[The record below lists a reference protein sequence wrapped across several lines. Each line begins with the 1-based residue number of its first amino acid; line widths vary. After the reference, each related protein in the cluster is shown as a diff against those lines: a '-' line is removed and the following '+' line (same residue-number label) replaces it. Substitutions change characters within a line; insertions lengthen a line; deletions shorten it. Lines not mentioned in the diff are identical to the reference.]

1 MFSNLLTPSKFMLLS
16 RTCGRYLIHSQ
27 RPLIMGILNL
37 TPDSFSDG
45 GRYSSID
52 TAIHAAHEMINAGAD
67 IIDIGAESTRPGA
80 TPIPLQ
86 QELDRLLPVV
96 EALQDCGKP
105 LSIDTYKPE
114 VMRAALEIGVDI
126 INDIHA
132 LSMPGAIDAVANSDC
147 AIILMHMQGN
157 PQNMQ
162 SQPDYQNV
170 VTDTTNFFQS
180 RLSHLEQANINHAR
194 VILDPGFGFGKTLTH
209 NLDLL
214 KQLSAFQ
221 RFDLPILVGLSRKS
235 MLGELTG
242 KPITQREFSSIAA
255 ALFAIEQNAAIVR
268 VHNVSATQ
276 DTLKIWAALHNIT
289 WQDNV
294 ITLKAHV

>member
-1 MFSNLLTPSKFMLLS
+1 
-16 RTCGRYLIHSQ
+16 
-27 RPLIMGILNL
+27 MGILNL

-45 GRYSSID
+45 GRYSSTD
-52 TAIHAAHEMINAGAD
+52 TAVHAAHEMINAGAD

-80 TPIPLQ
+80 TPTPLQ
-86 QELDRLLPVV
+86 QELDRLLPVIK
-96 EALQDCGKP
+96 ALQNCGSP

-126 INDIHA
+126 INDICA
-132 LSMPGAIDAVANSDC
+132 LNTPGAIDAVAHSDC
-147 AIILMHMQGN
+147 AIVLMHMQGN

-162 SQPDYQNV
+162 SQPYYQNV
-170 VTDTTNFFQS
+170 ITDATDFFQS

-209 NLDLL
+209 NLNLL
-214 KQLSAFQ
+214 QQLSAFQ
-221 RFDLPILVGLSRKS
+221 RFNLPILVGLSRKN

-242 KPITQREFSSIAA
+242 KPIAQREFSSIAA

-276 DTLKIWAALHNIT
+276 DALKIWAALHNIA

-294 ITLKAHV
+294 TTLEAHV

>member
-1 MFSNLLTPSKFMLLS
+1 MLLS
-16 RTCGRYLIHSQ
+16 LACGRYLVHSQ

-45 GRYSSID
+45 GRYSTID
-52 TAIHAAHEMINAGAD
+52 TAIHAAYQMINDGAD

-80 TPIPLQ
+80 TPISLQ
-86 QELDRLLPVV
+86 EELDRLLPIVK
-96 EALQDCGKP
+96 ALQDCGRP

-132 LSMPGAIDAVANSDC
+132 LRMPGATDAVADSDC
-147 AIILMHMQGN
+147 AVILMHMQGN

-162 SQPDYQNV
+162 SQPCYENV
-170 VTDTTNFFQS
+170 VSDTIHFFQS
-180 RLSHLEQANINHAR
+180 RLDDLEQAKVNRSRIM
-194 VILDPGFGFGKTLTH
+194 LDPGFGFGKTLAH
-209 NLDLL
+209 NLALL
-214 KQLSAFQ
+214 KQLSKFKQ
-221 RFDLPILVGLSRKS
+221 FDLPILVGLSRKS

-242 KPITQREFSSIAA
+242 KPIAQREFSSIAA
-255 ALFAIEQNAAIVR
+255 ALFAVEQNAAIVR
-268 VHNVSATQ
+268 VHNVPATQ
-276 DTLKIWAALHNIT
+276 DALKIWAAVHNIT

-294 ITLKAHV
+294 TTLTADV

>member
-1 MFSNLLTPSKFMLLS
+1 MLLS
-16 RTCGRYLIHSQ
+16 LTCGRYRIHSQ

-45 GRYSSID
+45 GRHSNID
-52 TAIHAAHEMINAGAD
+52 TAIHAAHEMIDTGAD

-80 TPIPLQ
+80 TPTPLK

-96 EALQDCGKP
+96 KALKNCGKP

-114 VMRAALEIGVDI
+114 VMHAVLEIGVDI
-126 INDIHA
+126 INDIQA
-132 LSMPGAIDAVANSDC
+132 LRRPGAIDAVADSDC
-147 AIILMHMQGN
+147 TIILMHMQGN

-170 VTDTTNFFQS
+170 VTDTTDFFQS
-180 RLSHLEQANINHAR
+180 RLNHLEQAKINRSR
-194 VILDPGFGFGKTLTH
+194 VILDPGFGFGKTLAH

-214 KQLSAFQ
+214 KQLSTFKQ
-221 RFDLPILVGLSRKS
+221 FDLPILVGLSRKS

-242 KPITQREFSSIAA
+242 KPIAEREFSSIAA
-255 ALFAIEQNAAIVR
+255 TLFAIEQNAAIVR

-276 DTLKIWAALHNIT
+276 DALKIWAALHNIT

-294 ITLKAHV
+294 TTLAAHI